1 MLSAAKVVLTCGAID
16 ERVWSCK
23 LSQCSHRTMSKR
35 PILRGAWLGLDL
47 IIPIGALLVI
57 CFSVGSI
64 FFDGTNHFSSGPPSH
79 VLEAYQRTG
88 SIAPSSVKAPS

>member
-1 MLSAAKVVLTCGAID
+1 MLSSAKVVLTCGAID

-57 CFSVGSI
+57 CFSVG
-64 FFDGTNHFSSGPPSH
+64 NHFSSGPPSH

>member
-1 MLSAAKVVLTCGAID
+1 MTVSALK
-16 ERVWSCK
+16 
-23 LSQCSHRTMSKR
+23 SHRTIRNCGQSTRFSQDMSKR
-35 PILRGAWLGLDL
+35 PILQGAWLGLDL

-79 VLEAYQRTG
+79 LLKAYRKTG
-88 SIAPSSVKAPS
+88 SIAPSSVEAPS